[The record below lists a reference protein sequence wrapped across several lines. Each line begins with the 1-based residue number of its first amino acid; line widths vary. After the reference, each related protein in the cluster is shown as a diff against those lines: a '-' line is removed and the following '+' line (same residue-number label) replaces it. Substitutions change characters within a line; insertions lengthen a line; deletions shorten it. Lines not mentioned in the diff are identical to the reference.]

1 MLYLFLFQARLVR
14 DKVRRKEKK
23 DGKDRRVGGKEEEEM
38 DRRTTYFLR
47 PARPLSARWGLAWV
61 SKRGKTPKPWS
72 SGVIFVY
79 KNPEI

>member
-23 DGKDRRVGGKEEEEM
+23 DGKDRRVGGGKEEEEM

-47 PARPLSARWGLAWV
+47 PARPLRTRWGLAWV
-61 SKRGKTPKPWS
+61 SKRGKTSQAVVFRGLSLYTKP
-72 SGVIFVY
+72 
-79 KNPEI
+79 